1 MSEAAHILTRK
12 SLMIVFAYAP
22 AGLGHLRVTDALYH
36 GLPTEAD
43 PILLRSQDAS
53 TGYLH
58 HLTSIHPALRA
69 FFEWMQS
76 GTPEELFTRMY
87 RRFLRSSTKVLY
99 EHMATLFDERFEVP
113 DTVLVVATHFGLAHQ
128 LAAIKEKLGR
138 AKNVKVILVLQ
149 VTDDSPQRIWYV
161 AGADLIA
168 VPSERTKAALM
179 DYGKAAGLPPVQFE
193 VLAYPVNPH
202 LNMALTADE
211 YEQRIQQVMA
221 HGQAEIQVVIPVS
234 GAAVGLSFSRQFIDE
249 LYRKSTRFR
258 FQVVAKSSPYT
269 QSFLRDLQTRPFV
282 TLHTGTTDRETVEKY
297 EQVYQNTVVTL
308 EVTKPS
314 EQAFKV
320 LINPH
325 RRGGALLLF
334 SQPVGRQEYDNLRF
348 LDRHRLLPTADEQQH
363 LWETAAQNMHM
374 NAEASPLFTQ
384 ALMWRGVRLPDDPLA
399 AANYV
404 WWSLQQGLFTQ
415 MFRYILMPQPNDPA
429 PREMMPDGVSEFWK
443 TVSNLPLLSSP
454 EDDFGS
460 VGE

>member
-1 MSEAAHILTRK
+1 MSEAADILARK

-58 HLTSIHPALRA
+58 HLTSIHPILRA

-76 GTPEELFTRMY
+76 GTPEELFTRFY
-87 RRFLRSSTKVLY
+87 RRFLRSSTKGLY
-99 EHMATLFDERFEVP
+99 GDMVRLFDERFETP

-128 LAAIKEKLGR
+128 LAAIKEKLSR
-138 AKNVKVILVLQ
+138 EKNVRVFLVLQ

-179 DYGKAAGLPPVQFE
+179 EYGKAAGLPPVQFE

-202 LNMALTADE
+202 LNIPLTADE
-211 YEQRIQQVMA
+211 YEQRIQQVAPQA
-221 HGQAEIQVVIPVS
+221 HAEVQVVIPVS
-234 GAAVGLSFSRQFIDE
+234 GAAVGLSFSRQFIDA
-249 LYRKSTRFR
+249 LHRKSARFR
-258 FQVVAKSSPYT
+258 FHVVAKSSPYT
-269 QSFLRDLQTRPFV
+269 QSFLHEMEACSFV
-282 TLHTGTTDRETVEKY
+282 TLHTAKTDRETVEKY
-297 EQVYQNTVVTL
+297 EQLYQNTVVAL

-314 EQAFKV
+314 EQAFKA

-325 RRGGALLLF
+325 RRGGILLLF

-348 LDRHRLLPTADEQQH
+348 LDRHRLLPTTDEQEQ
-363 LWETAAQNMHM
+363 LWRVAARNGSMKTET
-374 NAEASPLFTQ
+374 SSLFTQ
-384 ALMWRGVRLPDDPLA
+384 ALMWRGIKLPDDPLA
-399 AANYV
+399 AADYV

-415 MFRYILMPQPNDPA
+415 MFRYILMPQPDDPA

-443 TVSNLPLLSSP
+443 TVSTLPLQPSP
-454 EDDFGS
+454 ELDFGS

>member
-1 MSEAAHILTRK
+1 MREAAQILARK

-36 GLPTEAD
+36 GLPEEAD
-43 PILLRSQDAS
+43 PLLLRSQDAS
-53 TGYLH
+53 TGHLH
-58 HLTSIHPALRA
+58 RLTSIHPVLRA

-76 GTPEELFTRMY
+76 GTPEELFTRVY
-87 RRFLRSSTKVLY
+87 RRFLRSSTKDLY
-99 EHMATLFDERFEVP
+99 EHMARLFDERFETP

-128 LAAIKEKLGR
+128 LAAIKDKLSR
-138 AKNVKVILVLQ
+138 EKNVKVFLVLQ

-161 AGADLIA
+161 AGADMIA

-179 DYGKAAGLPPVQFE
+179 EYGKAAGLPPVRFE

-202 LNMALTADE
+202 LNIALTADE
-211 YEQRIQQVMA
+211 YEQRIQQVA
-221 HGQAEIQVVIPVS
+221 AQGQDEVQVVIPVS
-234 GAAVGLSFSRQFIDE
+234 GAAVGLSFSRQFIDA
-249 LYRKSTRFR
+249 LHRKSARFR
-258 FQVVAKSSPYT
+258 FHVVAKSSPYT
-269 QSFLRDLQTRPFV
+269 QSFLRDMQTCSFV

-297 EQVYQNTVVTL
+297 EQLYQNTVVAF

-334 SQPVGRQEYDNLRF
+334 ALPVGRQEYDNLRF
-348 LDRHRLLPTADEQQH
+348 LDRHRLLPTTDEQQQ
-363 LWETAAQNMHM
+363 LWGFAARNGRMKTET
-374 NAEASPLFTQ
+374 SSLFTQ
-384 ALMWRGVRLPDDPLA
+384 ALMWRGIKLPEDPLT

-404 WWSLQQGLFTQ
+404 WWSLQEGLFTQ
-415 MFRYILMPQPNDPA
+415 MFRYILMPQPDDPA

-443 TVSNLPLLSSP
+443 TVSTLPLVPGP
-454 EDDFGS
+454 EDEFGS
-460 VGE
+460 AGE